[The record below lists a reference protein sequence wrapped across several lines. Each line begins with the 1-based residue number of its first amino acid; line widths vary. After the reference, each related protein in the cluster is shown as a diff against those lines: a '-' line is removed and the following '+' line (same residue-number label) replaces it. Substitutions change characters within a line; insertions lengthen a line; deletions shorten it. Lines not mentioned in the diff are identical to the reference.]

1 MFRHPSLRLAALFV
15 AVLAAACGDPPNKEI
30 NEAKGALDAARAAG
44 AEEYAAQALHDA
56 QTAYDK
62 SLAAVEQRDYR
73 LALNHALDARER
85 AHDAVKDAG
94 NEKARVRADVAR
106 TLQAAE
112 DSLRLLHARISSAE
126 TEKATRAQLAA
137 ARRVVEPLDAA
148 VSRARDAVARSDFMG
163 ARGALDKIDER
174 FAAATSEFDA
184 VLASRG
190 PRRRTTR

>member
-1 MFRHPSLRLAALFV
+1 MHRHPSLRLAALIL
-15 AVLAAACGDPPNKEI
+15 AVLAAACGEPPNREI

-44 AEEYAAQALHDA
+44 AEQYAAEALNDA

-94 NEKARVRADVAR
+94 NEKSRVRADVAR
-106 TLQAAE
+106 TLQSAE
-112 DSLRLLHARISSAE
+112 DSLRMLNTRISTAE
-126 TEKATRAQLAA
+126 TAKTTSAQLAA
-137 ARRVVEPLDAA
+137 ARRVVEPLEAA
-148 VSRARDAVARSDFMG
+148 VSRAREAVAKGDFMG
-163 ARGALDKIDER
+163 ARTTLEKIEER
-174 FAAATSEFDA
+174 VAEATSEIDA

-190 PRRRTTR
+190 PRRRAGR